1 MRGFPRVFFFFFMVE
16 NVERLDEVRRIWQ
29 AAARN

>member
-1 MRGFPRVFFFFFMVE
+1 MRGFPRVFFFMVE